1 MLILL
6 PKFRGG
12 MAIKVSFTKGLPPQE
27 FFPKAW
33 SDEPLSSALKLE
45 ETDISF
51 TLPLPDENVSIVAK
65 ENEIVIGQCSASS
78 VIKYWDHLGAIDTTQ
93 QNARTRAFITIHQKA
108 VNAEQKFLSEMN
120 GSVEKSLHSAGI
132 AVLPEYRG
140 YGLGEWMRDRQI
152 TLCKEHKITTLFC
165 ETTDSFS
172 AATVQ
177 PFNFTKIAEYPYKD
191 LAVEL
196 ECPELSKL

>member
-108 VNAEQKFLSEMN
+108 VHA
-120 GSVEKSLHSAGI
+120 
-132 AVLPEYRG
+132 EYRG